1 MAKSLELTFV
11 TNMGKQARISI
22 DNPKEPVD
30 PVAVKLAMEE
40 ILAANILESS
50 IGSFAEVKG
59 ARVVER
65 NVTEY
70 EIS

>member
-11 TNMGKQARISI
+11 TNMGKQSRISI

-30 PVAVKLAMEE
+30 PAAVKLAMQEVIASDIFQSSNGSLAE
-40 ILAANILESS
+40 I
-50 IGSFAEVKG
+50 KG

-65 NVTEY
+65 NVTDY

>member
-1 MAKSLELTFV
+1 MTKSLELTFV

-40 ILAANILESS
+40 ILAANIFQSANGAL
-50 IGSFAEVKG
+50 AEIKG

-65 NVTEY
+65 NITEY
-70 EIS
+70 EIG

>member
-1 MAKSLELTFV
+1 MAKSLELMFV
-11 TNMGKQARISI
+11 TNMGKQARISV

-50 IGSFAEVKG
+50 IGSFADVKG

-65 NVTEY
+65 NITEY